1 MLHEKYFNIK
11 SMIRITNY
19 VNITLV
25 NKQFNDNNNEGQKVN
40 IIKGKSNF
48 IIPNQFDTL
57 KYQTNAY
64 NIDWNRIINPM
75 TTF

>member
-25 NKQFNDNNNEGQKVN
+25 NKQFNDKNFVHVDLKHHFCALFLCNQIKKVDCFS
-40 IIKGKSNF
+40 ILFAKR
-48 IIPNQFDTL
+48 TL
-57 KYQTNAY
+57 L
-64 NIDWNRIINPM
+64 
-75 TTF
+75 